1 MQFKTKLGLVDIPN
15 AAVLSAA
22 AAIRGSVRSDRAQQ
36 NDDSARLR
44 YLSELWDPSPDDE
57 IGKWIRVGDHNGMC
71 RAIDHARAIDES
83 RPVAS
88 DLRDA
93 FAAMEDEQRREF
105 DDYKRRC
112 GGVPASTVRP

>member
-1 MQFKTKLGLVDIPN
+1 MQFQTKRGLVDIPN
-15 AAVLSAA
+15 AEVLAA
-22 AAIRGSVRSDRAQQ
+22 ADAIRGSVRSDRAQG

-71 RAIDHARAIDES
+71 RAIDQARAIDES

-88 DLRDA
+88 DQRTA
-93 FAAMEDEQRREF
+93 FGAMAAEQRAEF
-105 DDYKRRC
+105 EDYKRRC
-112 GGVPASTVRP
+112 GGVPISNVKP